1 MNKKLLCLV
10 PMALMLSA
18 CVTGTGGS
26 SSGSDTSTAQGMTQQ
41 IGMTALK
48 IAIDTKCVNEMNKM
62 QAWQVASKVMSTS
75 QQQTVQN
82 NTCGCVS
89 DQAPQSVTVMDLA
102 NAALDQSARATLAHQ
117 VIEKTI
123 TSCMAKALK

>member
-1 MNKKLLCLV
+1 MNKKLLCLM

-48 IAIDTKCVNEMNKM
+48 IAIDAKCVNEMNKM